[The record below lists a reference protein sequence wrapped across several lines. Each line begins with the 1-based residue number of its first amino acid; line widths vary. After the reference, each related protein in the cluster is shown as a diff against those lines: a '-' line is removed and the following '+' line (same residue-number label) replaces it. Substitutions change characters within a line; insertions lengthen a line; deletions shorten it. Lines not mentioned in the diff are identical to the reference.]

1 MIRITK
7 SEDLKQLSNHP
18 KISEYI
24 TDLLNRLISDYS
36 EYCPDCSIAQ
46 IGAILFLEDLKDFWD
61 YKAIGLYQELSSE
74 CFEWQTNFDEYLISC
89 LVIDNDYSVNLVCTK
104 ELYNQWLNTTKK
116 GQSNEHPKSY

>member
-7 SEDLKQLSNHP
+7 SVDLKQLSNHP

-24 TDLLNRLISDYS
+24 IDLLNRLISEYS

-46 IGAILFLEDLKDFWD
+46 IGAILFLEDLKDFED

-74 CFEWQTNFDEYLISC
+74 SFEWQTSFEEYLISC

-116 GQSNEHPKSY
+116 GQSNEKPKSY

>member
-7 SEDLKQLSNHP
+7 SEDLKQLSSHP
-18 KISEYI
+18 KISKYI
-24 TDLLNRLISDYS
+24 ADLLNRLISEYS
-36 EYCPDCSIAQ
+36 EYCPDRSIAR

-74 CFEWQTNFDEYLISC
+74 SFEWQTSFEEYLISC
-89 LVIDNDYSVNLVCTK
+89 LVIDNDYSVDLVCTK

-116 GQSNEHPKSY
+116 GQSNE

>member
-7 SEDLKQLSNHP
+7 SEDLKRLSHQP

-24 TDLLNRLISDYS
+24 TDLLNRLISEYS

-46 IGAILFLEDLKDFWD
+46 IGAILFLEDLKDFED
-61 YKAIGLYQELSSE
+61 YKAIGLYQELSLD
-74 CFEWQTNFDEYLISC
+74 CFEWQTSFEEYLISC

-116 GQSNEHPKSY
+116 GQSNEQLKSY